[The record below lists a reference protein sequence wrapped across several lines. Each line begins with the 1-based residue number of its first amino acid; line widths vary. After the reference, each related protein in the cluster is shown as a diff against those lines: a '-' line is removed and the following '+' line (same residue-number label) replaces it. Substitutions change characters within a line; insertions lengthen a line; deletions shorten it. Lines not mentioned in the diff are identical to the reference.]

1 MNCDRRLTGQ
11 VIPQEPSQ
19 GEFGIGHAR
28 QRPLI
33 YMSMTPGPGQLRTK
47 GLYGC
52 RLMTGTAIVCPLD
65 ARTRV
70 ALERLA
76 VRAEDQQGS
85 VTVRSEKG
93 SREPHQLATSFFGMM
108 IRLHRPSDLG
118 HRPGSWGRR
127 LKITS
132 VYIVQPRVGSWLSH
146 MKRGQDTVGHIAR
159 AG

>member
-1 MNCDRRLTGQ
+1 M
-11 VIPQEPSQ
+11 V
-19 GEFGIGHAR
+19 
-28 QRPLI
+28 
-33 YMSMTPGPGQLRTK
+33 
-47 GLYGC
+47 
-52 RLMTGTAIVCPLD
+52 GTAIVCLLD

-70 ALERLA
+70 ALERFA

-85 VTVRSEKG
+85 VTVSSEKG
-93 SREPHQLATSFFGMM
+93 SRELMGLATSFFGM
-108 IRLHRPSDLG
+108 IGLHRPSDVG

>member
-1 MNCDRRLTGQ
+1 
-11 VIPQEPSQ
+11 
-19 GEFGIGHAR
+19 
-28 QRPLI
+28 
-33 YMSMTPGPGQLRTK
+33 
-47 GLYGC
+47 
-52 RLMTGTAIVCPLD
+52 MTGTAIVCPLD

-93 SREPHQLATSFFGMM
+93 SRELMGLATSFFGMM

-118 HRPGSWGRR
+118 RRPGSWGKR

-132 VYIVQPRVGSWLSH
+132 VYIVQPKVGS
-146 MKRGQDTVGHIAR
+146 
-159 AG
+159 